1 MAPKIKLTYF
11 ALRGRAEP
19 SRLLLA
25 YAGMEYEDCRIVPG
39 FEDPTEWM
47 ALKPKTPYGSLPLLE
62 WDGCQVAQSMAIT
75 RFIAKEVGLAGRDNL
90 EAAQADEVVDAIGDL
105 FEAVGKAHFGTDEA
119 LKKKVMTETIPN
131 GFAKLEARLC
141 SRGGQ
146 YFAGNALTWA
156 DVLAYNFCSGLPDQS
171 CLDKCP
177 KIQSLV
183 ARVGEI
189 PNIKCWVE
197 KRPVTKL

>member
-1 MAPKIKLTYF
+1 MAPSVKLTYF
-11 ALRGRAEP
+11 NGRGRSEP
-19 SRLLLA
+19 ARLLLA
-25 YAGMEYEDCRIVPG
+25 YGGIEYEDCRLPLA
-39 FEDPTEWM
+39 FEDPSEWKV
-47 ALKPKTPYGSLPLLE
+47 LKPQTPYGSLPLLE

-90 EAAQADEVVDAIGDL
+90 EAAQADEVVNAIGDL

-156 DVLAYNFCSGLPDQS
+156 DVLAYNFCSGLPDKS

-177 KIQSLV
+177 KIKSLV

-189 PNIKCWVE
+189 PNIKAWVE
-197 KRPVTKL
+197 RRPVTKL

>member
-1 MAPKIKLTYF
+1 
-11 ALRGRAEP
+11 
-19 SRLLLA
+19 
-25 YAGMEYEDCRIVPG
+25 
-39 FEDPTEWM
+39 M

-62 WDGCQVAQSMAIT
+62 WDGCQIAQSMAIT

-177 KIQSLV
+177 KIKSLV

>member
-1 MAPKIKLTYF
+1 M
-11 ALRGRAEP
+11 
-19 SRLLLA
+19 
-25 YAGMEYEDCRIVPG
+25 
-39 FEDPTEWM
+39 
-47 ALKPKTPYGSLPLLE
+47 
-62 WDGCQVAQSMAIT
+62 
-75 RFIAKEVGLAGRDNL
+75 
-90 EAAQADEVVDAIGDL
+90 EAAQIDEVVDAVNDL
-105 FEAVGKAHFGTDEA
+105 FEVMVKAVFSNDEA
-119 LKKKVMTETIPN
+119 VMKKAIKETIPN
-131 GFAKLEARLC
+131 GLGNLETRLC

-146 YFAGNALTWA
+146 YFAGNVLSWA
-156 DVLAYNFCSGLPDQS
+156 DIHTYNFCSGLPDKS